1 LPGTDHYALLGVTI
15 GASAAEIRTAYRRL
29 ALALHPDRAG
39 EESKEAFQRI
49 ALAYEVLSNPAR
61 RARYDDRLTR
71 EQQGANA
78 PRAPAKRTGPLD
90 VLPRVSG
97 AMRSLIAGGVLD
109 RIRGDLYRIHLTRE
123 EADRGG
129 YVVISTSPP
138 NQFAHWITVPPGART
153 GDVFTSVV
161 RVGEVRSVVELKALV
176 L

>member
-1 LPGTDHYALLGVTI
+1 MDHYKVLGVTM
-15 GASAAEIRTAYRRL
+15 SATAAAIRTAYRRL

-39 EESKEAFQRI
+39 EESKEAFQKI
-49 ALAYEVLSNPAR
+49 ALAYEVLADPAK

-71 EQQGANA
+71 EQQAASG
-78 PRAPAKRTGPLD
+78 PRTTQRSGPLD

-97 AMRSLIAGGVLD
+97 AMRSLLAGGVLD
-109 RIRGDLYRIHLTRE
+109 RISGDLFRIHLTRE

-138 NQFAHWITVPPGART
+138 HQFTHWITVPPGART
-153 GDVFTSVV
+153 GDIFSSVV
-161 RVGEVRSVVELKALV
+161 RVGEARSVVELKALV